1 MMSMKQGNQT
11 SRRLALAQPAIGT
24 DATGASRVVGLA
36 VTGAAGGDV
45 RRKQGLHRKGGSL
58 VDQPIA
64 ALETRDGGLVQPKL
78 LAQFDLR
85 QTKLAPDVSEV
96 IHEPADMPM
105 GIIMQAGICPQ
116 ALEKSEPFNYAS
128 RMKNA
133 ALARNIVALRR
144 HLGKN
149 QSDFAEM
156 LDTAQPTVSK
166 WESGQTLPEGENL
179 SLLVELSGVGTRAFC
194 DAPWSAPQGAVAA
207 AATMSPEDFAEEMG
221 LALIDEIDLALGMGA
236 TYLDGNVEVKG
247 RAPFRLEWLSG
258 LYDGPI
264 DALKVVQG
272 RGDSMEPTIRD
283 GDIVLLDTSSRRLDE
298 QDMIWAVSYGELGMI
313 RRLRR
318 LPSGALLMSPDNP
331 VVRPTEA
338 HDGECHIMGRVIFIG
353 RRMG

>member
-1 MMSMKQGNQT
+1 METADIPT
-11 SRRLALAQPAIGT
+11 SIN
-24 DATGASRVVGLA
+24 
-36 VTGAAGGDV
+36 
-45 RRKQGLHRKGGSL
+45 
-58 VDQPIA
+58 
-64 ALETRDGGLVQPKL
+64 
-78 LAQFDLR
+78 
-85 QTKLAPDVSEV
+85 
-96 IHEPADMPM
+96 
-105 GIIMQAGICPQ
+105 MQARIFPQ
-116 ALEKSEPFNYAS
+116 ALELCRGLNYAS

-133 ALARNIVALRR
+133 ALARNITALRK
-144 HLGKN
+144 HLKKN
-149 QSDFAEM
+149 QADFADM
-156 LDTAQPTVSK
+156 FDTAQPTVSK
-166 WESGQTLPEGENL
+166 WESGQTIPEGENL

-194 DAPWSAPQGAVAA
+194 DAPWSPPKGDGHNGHA
-207 AATMSPEDFAEEMG
+207 MSPEDFAGELG
-221 LALIDEIDLALGMGA
+221 LALIDEVDLALGMGA
-236 TYLDGNVEVKG
+236 TYLDGTAEVKG
-247 RAPFRLEWLSG
+247 RAPFRLEWLRG

-283 GDIVLLDTSSRRLDE
+283 GDIVMIDTSSRRLDD